1 MLSEGSPGPEALES
15 SYRSRICAV
24 IVTYNI
30 GAAIHRCFD
39 AIRNQV
45 GHVLIVDN
53 GSDELTVRE
62 LHSLAAS
69 DFVTAILNERN
80 EGLAHA
86 YNQAVQWARDKGFQ
100 WILTL
105 DHDSEATP
113 GMVDKLVQAYV
124 TLERQGIRNVGVV
137 GANPFDQNIQRFI
150 QYLPREGG
158 GAALEDEGV
167 ISSGSLIQLRVFD
180 TMGLFDEDLF
190 IYYVDTY
197 FCRRLVRA
205 GFRIYVCPEAVLIH
219 QEGSK
224 RRRKLL
230 WRHAYYDH
238 YGKHARYYLTR
249 NTIHMMKRREVSAG
263 DIYWMVR
270 RTCLDHLKILLFD
283 EDRFSIIWYSL
294 KGLVDGLRGR
304 VGPLDSAGT
313 ATHRDG

>member
-167 ISSGSLIQLRVFD
+167 ISSGSPSNSECLILWGYL
-180 TMGLFDEDLF
+180 TKICLF
-190 IYYVDTY
+190 ITSTPT
-197 FCRRLVRA
+197 FA
-205 GFRIYVCPEAVLIH
+205 GA
-219 QEGSK
+219 S
-224 RRRKLL
+224 
-230 WRHAYYDH
+230 
-238 YGKHARYYLTR
+238 
-249 NTIHMMKRREVSAG
+249 S
-263 DIYWMVR
+263 
-270 RTCLDHLKILLFD
+270 
-283 EDRFSIIWYSL
+283 
-294 KGLVDGLRGR
+294 GR
-304 VGPLDSAGT
+304 VSGSMFAP
-313 ATHRDG
+313 RPC